1 MAVTFGCNLSSTL
14 PATDP
19 ALLKAMARPAEVLA
33 PSTRR

>member
-1 MAVTFGCNLSSTL
+1 MAVAFGCNLSSTL

-19 ALLKAMARPAEVLA
+19 ALLKAMSRPAAALA